1 MNKTRTT
8 HCDCDVLKQ
17 GSSSA
22 CEHHGL
28 LNSSSCI
35 MLNHNSHKHDS
46 SSACEHN
53 HSIDGG
59 AKNDVISTLQNAINE
74 DLRRTIPLE
83 AFIQEKIQLMVKNTV
98 GIRCKKC
105 GSDDVFCES
114 RQIRSADEA
123 TSKIYTCLNCGN
135 KWRVD

>member
-1 MNKTRTT
+1 MNKTHTT
-8 HCDCDVLKQ
+8 HCDCDTLKH
-17 GSSSA
+17 GST
-22 CEHHGL
+22 CE
-28 LNSSSCI
+28 
-35 MLNHNSHKHDS
+35 
-46 SSACEHN
+46 
-53 HSIDGG
+53 GG
-59 AKNDVISTLQNAINE
+59 AKNDVISTLQDAINE
-74 DLRRTIPLE
+74 DLRKTIPLE